1 MGENLNDP
9 TFHEWVQIPPIIV
22 PCVTH
27 VGGWQ
32 CGYAIVHNIAMYL
45 ALWVEG
51 QTPSANLVVKH
62 DISLNMVHYFIT

>member
-1 MGENLNDP
+1 MGEKLNDP

-45 ALWVEG
+45 AL
-51 QTPSANLVVKH
+51 
-62 DISLNMVHYFIT
+62 